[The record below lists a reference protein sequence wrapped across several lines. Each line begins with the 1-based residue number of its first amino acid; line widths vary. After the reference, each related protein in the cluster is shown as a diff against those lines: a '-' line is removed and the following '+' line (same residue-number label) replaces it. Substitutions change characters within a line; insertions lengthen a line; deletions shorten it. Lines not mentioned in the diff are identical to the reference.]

1 MLKLIS
7 FFSDSKWKNVLSL
20 LVNVPIFFL
29 FCWETG
35 QWVKIY
41 LMQKSTIGTA
51 EDRIALTNIRHL
63 CNSLQA
69 HTKTA
74 ASILSQNWLLITYK
88 DWISAGRRIDVVNW
102 WKSSNEQLA
111 SSPSLPDIFLNSHLA
126 ASARTDARKI
136 ANVTRTGE
144 SAIYFWKTKERKW
157 NEMRL
162 KPKYISCPIESASQ
176 ISSIYQ
182 GDKTDIQFIQT
193 I

>member
-1 MLKLIS
+1 M
-7 FFSDSKWKNVLSL
+7 
-20 LVNVPIFFL
+20 VNVPIFFFFFEKWGSGL
-29 FCWETG
+29 N
-35 QWVKIY
+35 
-41 LMQKSTIGTA
+41 STSCNNRSNALGTA
-51 EDRIALTNIRHL
+51 EDHIALTNIRHL
-63 CNSLQA
+63 CNSLQE

-74 ASILSQNWLLITYK
+74 ASTLSQNWLLITYK

-144 SAIYFWKTKERKW
+144 SAIYLWKTKERKW